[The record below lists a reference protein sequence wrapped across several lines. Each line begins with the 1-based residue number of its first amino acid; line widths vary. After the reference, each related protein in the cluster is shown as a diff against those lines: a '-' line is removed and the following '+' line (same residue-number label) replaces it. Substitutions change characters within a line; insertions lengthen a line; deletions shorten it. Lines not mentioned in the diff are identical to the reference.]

1 MEIKTAHRLRDGI
14 SFNPE
19 NSIAS
24 AKDVI
29 KNPNIGALE
38 TDIQLTKDSVF
49 VLMNYVTIE
58 KVTTLFDPSKNKIS
72 DYTYDELC
80 NMSFHANVAEIEKAI
95 TTNAKEFGNKA
106 KEILEYYNE
115 LIRKPKL
122 SKIASLEELLL
133 LPRDNKHLFIEIKT
147 NYSKEQK
154 LESIQYAKILIAL
167 LKKCN
172 ANNISIIGRD
182 TNTLEMIKQEEPS
195 LDCLVVVGYDDT
207 EKLTYGFDGASIALN
222 HLERIVPGT
231 NKLAFEYI
239 GESDMPVAV
248 WNLRTNEAYKTSSSI
263 IQKSG
268 VSLYCPT
275 GDFIDRISKK

>member
-1 MEIKTAHRLRDGI
+1 MKFNFFILVCYKLIVRGEFMEIKTAHRLRDGI
-14 SFNPE
+14 SFNPK

-115 LIRKPKL
+115 LFRKPRL
-122 SKIASLEELLL
+122 SKIASLEE
-133 LPRDNKHLFIEIKT
+133 
-147 NYSKEQK
+147 
-154 LESIQYAKILIAL
+154 
-167 LKKCN
+167 
-172 ANNISIIGRD
+172 
-182 TNTLEMIKQEEPS
+182 
-195 LDCLVVVGYDDT
+195 
-207 EKLTYGFDGASIALN
+207 
-222 HLERIVPGT
+222 
-231 NKLAFEYI
+231 
-239 GESDMPVAV
+239 
-248 WNLRTNEAYKTSSSI
+248 
-263 IQKSG
+263 
-268 VSLYCPT
+268 
-275 GDFIDRISKK
+275 